1 VFNPAIRRSRWL
13 EVGGYD
19 PAFPSATDW
28 ECFIRLILSGSRVG
42 LVDEPLVHYRQRPG
56 RLTGN
61 RVRLLD
67 SRVRTLEKTRAT
79 ATGLSPSEQRTL
91 DATLRETRVRF
102 AHETLRAG
110 DAAARGASLAVART
124 SGIALRTRARAGAAA
139 FAPGLARR
147 LMR

>member
-1 VFNPAIRRSRWL
+1 
-13 EVGGYD
+13 
-19 PAFPSATDW
+19 
-28 ECFIRLILSGSRVG
+28 VG
-42 LVDEPLVHYRQRPG
+42 LVDEPLVLYRQRPG

-67 SRVRTLEKTRAT
+67 SRVRTLEKTRET
-79 ATGLSPSEQRTL
+79 ATGLSRSERETL

-110 DAAARGASLAVART
+110 HGDARRASLAVART
-124 SGIALRTRARAGAAA
+124 AGLPVRTRARAVAAA
-139 FAPGLARR
+139 AAPGAARR